1 MARQIANR
9 VAAVT
14 GGARGIGRAIA
25 HRLLQEGA
33 RVAILDLDE
42 AEAATCAEALKGV
55 GPEVRAYP
63 LDVTRLAD
71 VHKTLARV
79 EAELGPIDFL
89 INNAGI
95 MPLGAF
101 LDQSPESD
109 QRQVDV
115 NLFGVLNGMRAMLP
129 LMEARKRGH
138 IVNIASVAGC
148 MPAPYAAVYSAT
160 KYAVIGATES
170 IRFEYAGSGLDFSY
184 ILPALVDTELISGT
198 GRPRYP
204 PPVQPRDVADAVLR
218 ALQTG
223 RVEIFVPRFSRLSVL
238 LPALL
243 PRRVYERI
251 GRVFGVD
258 EMFASVD
265 EEGRASY
272 RNRIRH

>member
-25 HRLLQEGA
+25 DRLLREGTK
-33 RVAILDLDE
+33 VAILDLDA
-42 AEAATCAEALKGV
+42 AEAIACAQALG
-55 GPEVRAYP
+55 GADSEVRAYA
-63 LDVTRLAD
+63 LDVTRLDD
-71 VHKTLARV
+71 VRDTLERV
-79 EAELGPIDFL
+79 EADLGPVDFL

-95 MPLGAF
+95 MPLGPF
-101 LDQSPESD
+101 LEQSPASD
-109 QRQVDV
+109 RRQVEV
-115 NLFGVLNGMRAMLP
+115 NLFGVLNGMRAVLP
-129 LMEARKRGH
+129 QMAARRRGH

-170 IRFEYAGSGLDFSY
+170 IRFEYAGSGIDFSY

-204 PPVQPRDVADAVLR
+204 PPVHPKDVADAVVR
-218 ALQTG
+218 ALRTG

-251 GRVFGVD
+251 GRAFGVA

-265 EEGRASY
+265 EDGRASY
-272 RNRIRH
+272 RNRIRR